1 MDRFIIYSNFGQR
14 VSSWDVS
21 SATGN
26 YTIPILPSGDLDSLI
41 VYNIEGDID
50 YDLVQGNALFGV
62 GDEVA
67 VYGEIGAYAK
77 HVIGTVTHISNDHIE
92 IINNNEK
99 EGPRTYRI
107 KKYKQLA
114 IKKRSDDQSKI
125 TVNLSDL
132 DKLNLSYMFGEVG
145 WSANYNIVLENDNI
159 KTFKLTGKVYN
170 NNGNE
175 LEGDIVLVAGNVSP
189 PVPDVHQPTAIRS
202 MSMAEQTEGMNEGM
216 SDEYHHYHIG
226 SHKVKKNKNIKL
238 LSVNDIGADKY
249 YFHVVTTKNRVEYGY
264 QLKAPNFLPVGKVY
278 LYNKHGED
286 VIYVGTTQM
295 KERQEGDDVELMLGN
310 TSKVQ
315 VESHVTSVSLDD
327 NGQENHKKNND
338 KRSEINIMST
348 IENHND
354 NKANIILK
362 YYVGRNKILSST
374 YKYELKKDHV
384 QWKITLNPKE
394 KAVFENK
401 LVLLN

>member
-26 YTIPILPSGDLDSLI
+26 YTIPILQSADVDSLI
-41 VYNIEGDID
+41 VYNSEGDID
-50 YDLVQGNALFGV
+50 YELKQGNTLFGV

-67 VYGEIGAYAK
+67 VYGEIGAYAN
-77 HVIGTVTHISNDHIE
+77 HVIGTITYISNDYIE
-92 IINNNEK
+92 ITSSNENDSN
-99 EGPRTYRI
+99 RTYRI

-125 TVNLSDL
+125 TVNLSEIN
-132 DKLNLSYMFGEVG
+132 KLNLSYMFGEVG
-145 WSANYNIVLENDNI
+145 WSANYNIVLEDDNI
-159 KTFKLTGKVYN
+159 KTFKLVGKVYN

-175 LEGDIVLVAGNVSP
+175 LDGDIVLVAGNVSS
-189 PVPDVHQPTAIRS
+189 PVTDVHQTTAVRS
-202 MSMAEQTEGMNEGM
+202 MSMSERTEGMNEGM

-226 SHKVKKNKNIKL
+226 SHLIDKNKNIKL
-238 LSVNDIGADKY
+238 LSIDNIESKKY

-264 QLKAPNFLPVGKVY
+264 QLKAPNFLPDGKVY

-295 KERQEGDDVELMLGN
+295 KEHQEGDDVELVLGN

-327 NGQENHKKNND
+327 YDQENHKKNND

-374 YKYELKKDHV
+374 YKYELKKDHI

-401 LVLLN
+401 LILLS